1 MYRLD
6 VFLVLIVD
14 AVKILHS
21 YFGTIKER
29 DCNALSTSYRTIRL
43 DATLG
48 ENDTECRD
56 SKLIDEVKNKRKKD
70 VPLCVV

>member
-1 MYRLD
+1 MGL
-6 VFLVLIVD
+6 
-14 AVKILHS
+14 
-21 YFGTIKER
+21 ER

-56 SKLIDEVKNKRKKD
+56 SKWIDEVRQKERRAAMR
-70 VPLCVV
+70 CVSPMGGIFDKIKTIGEL

>member
-1 MYRLD
+1 MNL
-6 VFLVLIVD
+6 
-14 AVKILHS
+14 
-21 YFGTIKER
+21 ER

-56 SKLIDEVKNKRKKD
+56 SKLIDEVKNGRKKD
-70 VPLCVV
+70 VQLCVV